1 VASFLASVKRTVKH
15 SPLGP
20 LALRLLGRTEKPRT
34 VFVGMA
40 SIPSREH
47 SLRQVVES
55 LLPQVTELGVFL
67 NNWDAV
73 PEFLKHPKIRVARSQ
88 EHGDVRD
95 NGKFFWVE
103 KANTRF
109 YATVDDDIYYPADY
123 IARLIEHQQH
133 LGGSYAVG
141 VHATTYPKPLTRL
154 LRNRHLR
161 HFSHRSDAFIPVDL
175 IGTGTLLFERAYWQL
190 KYSEL
195 GQPGMAD
202 VWFGVAA
209 SKRGFGLWTV
219 PRAEEWMHALEQ
231 EDSTANL
238 FAEGRQDDSVQLQA
252 LNAERIGSSRRSLL
266 ERVVRAPWAA
276 ANLAIFDAI
285 GIHEAANKIALDE
298 LSDDEFRLFNSAL
311 VIHKREQICELP
323 PALDELLDDYVEYLL
338 HLASGRF
345 FATDA
350 DFEADYKA
358 VLKKIGYAKL
368 PGFAARDWQHFGFR
382 TPKTKVAAE

>member
-1 VASFLASVKRTVKH
+1 M
-15 SPLGP
+15 
-20 LALRLLGRTEKPRT
+20 RLLGRQEKPHT

-40 SIPSREH
+40 SIPSREK

-55 LLPQVTELGVFL
+55 LLPQVTGLGVYL

-73 PEFLKHPKIRVARSQ
+73 PDFLKHPKIRVARSQ

-103 KANTRF
+103 RVDTRF
-109 YATVDDDIYYPADY
+109 YATVDDDIHYPSDY
-123 IARLIEHQQH
+123 IARLVEHQQR

-161 HFSHRSDAFIPVDL
+161 HFSHRSDVFLPVDL

-190 KYSEL
+190 RYSEF

-209 SKRGFGLWTV
+209 STRNFGLWTI
-219 PRAEEWMHALEQ
+219 PRNEGWMHALEQ
-231 EDSTANL
+231 EESSYNL

-252 LNAERIGSSRRSLL
+252 LNQAKVGSSRRSIL

-276 ANLAIFDAI
+276 ANFSIVEAM
-285 GIHEAANKIALDE
+285 GIHEAANHLDLSE
-298 LSDDEFRLFNSAL
+298 LKDEEFRYYEPAI
-311 VIHKREQICELP
+311 VIHKREHNP
-323 PALDELLDDYVEYLL
+323 NMPAQLDEVLEGYVSYLL
-338 HLASGRF
+338 HQASGRF
-345 FATDA
+345 FAEDA
-350 DFEADYKA
+350 DFVDSYKQ
-358 VLKKIGYAKL
+358 VLKRIGYSKL
-368 PGFAARDWQHFGFR
+368 PAFAARDWVYFGFR
-382 TPKTKVAAE
+382 LPRVAAKKA